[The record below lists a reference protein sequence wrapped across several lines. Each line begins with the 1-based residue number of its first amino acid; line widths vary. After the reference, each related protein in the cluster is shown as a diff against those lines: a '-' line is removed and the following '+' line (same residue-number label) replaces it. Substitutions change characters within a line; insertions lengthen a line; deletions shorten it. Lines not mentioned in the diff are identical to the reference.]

1 MIVGTTCLFNI
12 ISYFVWFVRH
22 HYLYVFYIFLFWN
35 ILYRLLHDFE
45 GVGIKSLD
53 MWWFK
58 VIVNIK
64 LQKRQETYLAL
75 IAFTFFVFLILLLST
90 SHGQQILL
98 HFLIWFFFAEAYS
111 SNNYY
116 LIWLKA
122 KRALYVI
129 TLTPAAST
137 VFVLRGNNVLLFFR
151 STDFYTDSRI
161 KNKRT
166 K

>member
-1 MIVGTTCLFNI
+1 MNENI
-12 ISYFVWFVRH
+12 PSSNRIYH
-22 HYLYVFYIFLFWN
+22 
-35 ILYRLLHDFE
+35 
-45 GVGIKSLD
+45 
-53 MWWFK
+53 
-58 VIVNIK
+58 
-64 LQKRQETYLAL
+64 
-75 IAFTFFVFLILLLST
+75 FFVFLILLLST

-98 HFLIWFFFAEAYS
+98 HFLIWSFFAEAYS
-111 SNNYY
+111 SNNYF

-161 KNKRT
+161 KKREPNNPSIKVWPWKPT
-166 K
+166 VILCREMNDSFLQFNLHYVTVKVKCTFPFNGNYHLLLSS

>member
-1 MIVGTTCLFNI
+1 MF
-12 ISYFVWFVRH
+12 
-22 HYLYVFYIFLFWN
+22 IF
-35 ILYRLLHDFE
+35 
-45 GVGIKSLD
+45 
-53 MWWFK
+53 
-58 VIVNIK
+58 IVNIIH
-64 LQKRQETYLAL
+64 QKMNENIPSSNRIYH
-75 IAFTFFVFLILLLST
+75 FFVFLILLLST

-98 HFLIWFFFAEAYS
+98 HFLIWNFFAEAYS
-111 SNNYY
+111 SNNYF

-161 KNKRT
+161 KKENQITLQLKFDLENLQLFYVEKWMT
-166 K
+166 PFCSLTFIT